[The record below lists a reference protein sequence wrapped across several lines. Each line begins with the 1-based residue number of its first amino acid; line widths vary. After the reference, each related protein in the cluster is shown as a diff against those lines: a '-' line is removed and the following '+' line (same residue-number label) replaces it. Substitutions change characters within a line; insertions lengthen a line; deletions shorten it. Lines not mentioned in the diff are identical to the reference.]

1 MILDA
6 KVVILAMPRG
16 GGLPGAQSAPEK
28 EIGALVYSLKEMLR
42 KSLTN
47 HPGAELPA
55 RLGCGSARLGRSF
68 HRGEAAIA
76 MPRTKPRRGG
86 YWSRP
91 KKGPMPKERGLL
103 APKKL
108 RQDCQDLSLVGFP

>member
-6 KVVILAMPRG
+6 KVVILAMPMG
-16 GGLPGAQSAPEK
+16 GGVTRRAKRAGK
-28 EIGALVYSLKEMLR
+28 KIRCLVYSLKEMLR

-68 HRGEAAIA
+68 HRGEGWIA
-76 MPRTKPRRGG
+76 MPRTKPMGGGG
-86 YWSRP
+86 YWSQP
-91 KKGPMPKERGLL
+91 KKGPMPMGGGVTGAKNNYGTI
-103 APKKL
+103 AK
-108 RQDCQDLSLVGFP
+108 V